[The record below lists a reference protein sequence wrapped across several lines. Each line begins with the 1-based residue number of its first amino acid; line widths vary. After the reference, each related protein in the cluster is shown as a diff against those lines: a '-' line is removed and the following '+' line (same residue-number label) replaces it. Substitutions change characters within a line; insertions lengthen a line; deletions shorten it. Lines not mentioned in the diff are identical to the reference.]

1 MGRASKFLFPFPG
14 RKPAATTKDKE
25 VLTRSPTRLSTYLPK
40 AQRILG
46 TENELNIDS
55 PSRDDDQS
63 WSHSSS
69 RSSVSGMSISLTEST
84 RSVHDGASIAESQA
98 ERWELESGVLPR
110 YQRLRGKPSSTLL
123 GQQNGEEAGTD
134 TSSTSR
140 RMHNQTSNST
150 LRSFYDRQ
158 KSPLAISQQTS
169 ASSSRDLA
177 LIKGYPPVVATRSP
191 LLQADM
197 VHQIDERVAELGPQV
212 EISPPR
218 SRKKAARLD
227 LSTMF
232 SKQGRDGHGEDAVEA
247 TAPPLVTSKSRPTT
261 VESQYSSQN
270 GYRPKVSPKEQWL
283 SPNKTVRSAPSGA
296 PRSRHTHDTLSE
308 LYDQYEEIEL
318 RSPMSPRLVQIPESR
333 VPEYEEPMKS
343 PLRVYYELDS
353 QTGHSKAKGTTLSPV
368 DNSFSWKHV
377 RKNMMNRPWEASSVT
392 SASSQN
398 TKTSRHTSASALSTS
413 NLKVDSVLS
422 LSSGSEDESSE
433 QESRHSAPPVSNKA
447 SHRTR
452 ESYRQST
459 QSTQSTQTTQSA
471 GVAPRLHGS
480 KRASA
485 LSRPSFTIPESHLPS
500 TRISGPWSPPDL
512 EDRHSTRSYSSDK
525 RERRSSKT
533 PSSTLS
539 KRSSRHST
547 PPRSPVPPIPAEYLD
562 DAGRGSRLMA
572 VTEQEVALLAAL
584 RQKKARMREEII
596 EEHETAKTPPP
607 ASRVSR
613 ASRAPQA
620 PQAPRALQAPPRTA
634 PRYSEVVGGSAA
646 GSKERILLYLDT
658 PLSEE
663 HLIDTAEP
671 SPDLSDFL
679 SFGSDEDSTPRS
691 SWAPLPNGQPR
702 PDSSVSPNTR
712 RGPRKSQKKSPVT
725 PPSAARL
732 SAVGAIAGFTG
743 VQPTDQ
749 EPGSTKQHP
758 NGVQLLE
765 EGRLTNALLM
775 DEHASTVTW
784 AM

>member
-25 VLTRSPTRLSTYLPK
+25 VLTRSPTQLSTYLPK

-46 TENELNIDS
+46 TDNDLNIDS

-63 WSHSSS
+63 WGHSSS

-191 LLQADM
+191 LLQVDM
-197 VHQIDERVAELGPQV
+197 VHQIDGRAAELEPQV
-212 EISPPR
+212 EISLPR

-232 SKQGRDGHGEDAVEA
+232 SKPGRDGHGEDVVPP
-247 TAPPLVTSKSRPTT
+247 TAPPFVTSKSRPTT
-261 VESQYSSQN
+261 AESQYSRQD
-270 GYRPKVSPKEQWL
+270 GWRPKVPPKEQWL
-283 SPNKTVRSAPSGA
+283 SPNQTVRSAP
-296 PRSRHTHDTLSE
+296 PRDPRTRHTHDTRSE
-308 LYDQYEEIEL
+308 LYDKYGELEL
-318 RSPMSPRLVQIPESR
+318 RSPRSPRMVQIPESR
-333 VPEYEEPMKS
+333 VPDYEGPMGS

-353 QTGHSKAKGTTLSPV
+353 HTGQSKAKGTTLSPV

-377 RKNMMNRPWEASSVT
+377 RKNMINRPWEASSVT

-398 TKTSRHTSASALSTS
+398 TKTSRHTTASALSTS
-413 NLKVDSVLS
+413 NLKLDSVLS

-433 QESRHSAPPVSNKA
+433 PDSSSHSAPPVSSTA

-459 QSTQSTQTTQSA
+459 QSSQSA
-471 GVAPRLHGS
+471 GMGSRLHGS

-512 EDRHSTRSYSSDK
+512 EDRHSSRSYSSDK
-525 RERRSSKT
+525 REKRSSKT

-547 PPRSPVPPIPAEYLD
+547 PPLSPVPPIPAEYRD

-596 EEHETAKTPPP
+596 EEHETAKTPPR
-607 ASRVSR
+607 ASR

-620 PQAPRALQAPPRTA
+620 PQRTA
-634 PRYSEVVGGSAA
+634 PRYSEVVNRSAA
-646 GSKERILLYLDT
+646 GSKERILLYLDA

-712 RGPRKSQKKSPVT
+712 RGSRKNQKKSPVT

-743 VQPTDQ
+743 VQPADQ

-775 DEHASTVTW
+775 DEHASAVTW